1 MRDTHMQECERKMLP
16 YVSFVNT
23 SLKSQLHQAGQAKRA
38 KVGFFCLFCKEFP
51 LVEKQNPAL
60 ACNLQSIN
68 VFIKLQKTYFT
79 TFFFNVPE
87 YNLSYRF
94 NTEYINP
101 LLEFSI

>member
-1 MRDTHMQECERKMLP
+1 M
-16 YVSFVNT
+16 
-23 SLKSQLHQAGQAKRA
+23 
-38 KVGFFCLFCKEFP
+38 
-51 LVEKQNPAL
+51 EKQNPAL
-60 ACNLQSIN
+60 ACNLQFIN

-79 TFFFNVPE
+79 TYFFNVPE